1 MQKSVGNKRSETF
14 PYKQKKE
21 EIERC
26 YRGEGERE
34 RLFLCTRISILKPYN
49 SETLCRLNGL
59 LLWSLALRV
68 KHGSLLLS

>member
-34 RLFLCTRISILKPYN
+34 RDYSFVLGFLS
-49 SETLCRLNGL
+49 
-59 LLWSLALRV
+59 
-68 KHGSLLLS
+68 